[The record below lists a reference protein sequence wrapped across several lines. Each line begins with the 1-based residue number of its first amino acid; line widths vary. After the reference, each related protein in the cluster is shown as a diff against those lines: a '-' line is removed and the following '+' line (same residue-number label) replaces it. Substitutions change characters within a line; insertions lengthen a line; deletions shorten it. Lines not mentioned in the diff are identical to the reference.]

1 MMMGMGDQPQNDCEA
16 RTREN
21 LPQVIL
27 DLQDTLTSLE
37 RRRKPVLAAIHGA
50 CIGGGIDLICCADMR
65 YCTADASFSIEEIDI
80 GMTADVGTLQ
90 RLPKL
95 IGEGMVREPAYTG
108 RKFDAAEA
116 LQMKLVNRVSESREA
131 LQAVC
136 ANLRHLLPPSRRC
149 RSGEW
154 RKWSLMRVTIRWLTA

>member
-27 DLQDTLTSLE
+27 DLQDTLTSLD

-65 YCTADASFSIEEIDI
+65 YCTADASFSIKEIDI

-95 IGEGMVREPAYTG
+95 IGEGMVRELAYTG

-136 ANLRHLLPPSRRC
+136 ANLRHPLPPSRRC

-154 RKWSLMRVTIRWLTA
+154 RK